1 MDESQ
6 VPLKTISET
15 TRVKPRLLIFDDSV
29 SQLSVYCAKLSE
41 KYAVEGVLVSSHP
54 VYDKSLKHGLASGD
68 WSEAIKALYTK
79 PEQYKAVNHVV
90 TSQDELRALLQER
103 PPADYVLSDYQ
114 MRKGDINGADVID
127 GADVMRIAHE
137 ELPNAPRAIHT
148 GSHLAKNEKI
158 SELELD
164 QKDKLDRMKLVNA
177 MRRYD
182 FKIFPKPD
190 EEKDFNPAV
199 IEAYFAAPHGPT
211 PD

>member
-148 GSHLAKNEKI
+148 GARFAVPRKVEDLDDEDKEERI
-158 SELELD
+158 SW
-164 QKDKLDRMKLVNA
+164 VND
-177 MRRYD
+177 MRRHD
-182 FKIFPKPD
+182 FKIFPKPYD
-190 EEKDFNPAV
+190 EKDFNPAV
-199 IEAYFAAPHGPT
+199 IEAYFAASHGPT
-211 PD
+211 P

>member
-1 MDESQ
+1 MDKQ
-6 VPLKTISET
+6 KQPDKTISDV
-15 TRVKPRLLIFDDSV
+15 TRMKPRLLVFDDSV
-29 SQLSVYCAKLSE
+29 SQLSAYCAKLSE
-41 KYAVEGVLVSSHP
+41 KYAVEGVLVSS
-54 VYDKSLKHGLASGD
+54 YQGNDDALKRGLATGD
-68 WSEAIKALYTK
+68 WSKASQYSIRE
-79 PEQYKAVNHVV
+79 PERFDAVKHVV
-90 TSQDELRALLQER
+90 TNQEELRALLQQR

-114 MRKGDINGADVID
+114 MREWYID